1 MNFKEQKEEAQR
13 GRWIP
18 MGTALRDLQKASSP
32 FKVEQIK
39 ERA

>member
-1 MNFKEQKEEAQR
+1 MNFKEQKKEAQR

-18 MGTALRDLQKASSP
+18 MGTALPDLQKVSSP

-39 ERA
+39 E